1 VQAESSLVCT
11 CRRTVLLNDSLDS
24 CLGTFGA
31 NPELIAELT
40 NNFEFPRLFSALQN
54 GDKKKNI
61 SIRANLIDRSFD
73 FSDKK
78 VMAPFIL
85 FFSSF

>member
-1 VQAESSLVCT
+1 MEIKRAGRVKP
-11 CRRTVLLNDSLDS
+11 
-24 CLGTFGA
+24 GTFGA

-61 SIRANLIDRSFD
+61 SIRANLSDRSFD
-73 FSDKK
+73 FAEKK
-78 VMAPFIL
+78 VRYLLI
-85 FFSSF
+85 